1 MLAPKDVK
9 DIKKIKNRILG
20 MISIRAGE
28 VLKNNTFLKY
38 KSTLKSLLESK
49 LKAINEEDYDKQI

>member
-1 MLAPKDVK
+1 
-9 DIKKIKNRILG
+9 